1 MVMKHPIHM
10 VFGLVIWAVWFVILY
25 AALSISCEASVDL
38 TGSFNWINLLL
49 FGFTLV
55 TLAVLIGLAYRIW
68 IKNRQDLKKKTASA
82 RFIFWL
88 SFGVYLVAMGTTG
101 SIGLMSLFFP
111 PCL

>member
-1 MVMKHPIHM
+1 MNHPIQL
-10 VFGLVIWAVWFVILY
+10 VLGLVIWAIWFVILY

-49 FGFTLV
+49 FGI
-55 TLAVLIGLAYRIW
+55 TLATLAALIGLAYLIW
-68 IKNRQDLKKKTASA
+68 TRNRQDLKKKTTSS

-88 SFGVYLVAMGTTG
+88 SLGVYLVAIGATS
-101 SIGLMSLFFP
+101 SIGLMTLFFP